1 MNHQFANAK
10 KSIEWGMRLH
20 NGRKVSIAA
29 HLYKITH
36 DLSDFLLLLEPKS
49 VFPIAEEDIASAWNV
64 AAQSLELVNRP
75 YSVMLWEWSKR
86 TKSHTLY
93 LVTETWG
100 RELVTTALLRQDE
113 SDVRLFSA
121 GRKWHDTI
129 AELGLMNSM
138 GAAAL
143 AHK

>member
-20 NGRKVSIAA
+20 DGSKVSIAA

-36 DLSDFLLLLEPKS
+36 DLSDFLLLLEPRS

-86 TKSHTLY
+86 TKPHTLY
-93 LVTETWG
+93 LVTETWE

-113 SDVRLFSA
+113 GDVRLFSA
-121 GRKWHDTI
+121 GRKWNDTLVQ
-129 AELGLMNSM
+129 LGLTMQM
-138 GAAAL
+138 QGAVW